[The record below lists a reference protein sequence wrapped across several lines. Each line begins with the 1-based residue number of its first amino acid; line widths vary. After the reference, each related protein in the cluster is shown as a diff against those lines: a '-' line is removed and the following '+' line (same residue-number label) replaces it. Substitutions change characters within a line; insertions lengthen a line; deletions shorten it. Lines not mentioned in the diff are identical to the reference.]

1 MTVRDLYNRLQELP
15 LNRFDDEVFLYIPD
29 GDRYQLDI
37 LDESIEGIVEL
48 NGKDHTVINEDIPG
62 FEGIL
67 DKLRKL

>member
-15 LNRFDDEVFLYIPD
+15 LDRFDDEVFLYIPD

-37 LDESIEGIVEL
+37 LDDSIEGIVEL

>member
-15 LNRFDDEVFLYIPD
+15 LDRFDDEVFLFIPD

-37 LDESIEGIVEL
+37 LDDSIEGIVEL
-48 NGKDHTVINEDIPG
+48 NGKDHTVTKEDIPG

>member
-15 LNRFDDEVFLYIPD
+15 LDRFDDEVFLYVPD
-29 GDRYQLDI
+29 GERYQLDI
-37 LDESIEGIVEL
+37 LDDSIEGIVEL
-48 NGKDHTVINEDIPG
+48 NGKYYTVINEDIPG

>member
-15 LNRFDDEVFLYIPD
+15 LDRFDDEVFLYVPD
-29 GDRYQLDI
+29 GERYQLDI

-62 FEGIL
+62 FEGLI

>member
-15 LNRFDDEVFLYIPD
+15 LDRFDDEVFLYIPD

-48 NGKDHTVINEDIPG
+48 NGKDYETIVDLPG
-62 FEGIL
+62 FEGTL